1 MDETL
6 CLGCNFYSVRIGDAM
21 KKRKKSGSYGILGSL
36 SVTIAILAFG
46 MDIYSLELLSKLEI
60 GGSFLVEKIANGMYV
75 LAILLMIY
83 DAGENRN

>member
-1 MDETL
+1 
-6 CLGCNFYSVRIGDAM
+6 M

>member
-1 MDETL
+1 
-6 CLGCNFYSVRIGDAM
+6 M

-75 LAILLMIY
+75 LAILLMIFV
-83 DAGENRN
+83 AGENRN